1 MRWCRRCPVCSATNR
16 AVESAFA
23 YMDYLYR
30 RSPNTR
36 FFRYDAITCFVLN
49 HVAEWLDG
57 KSTRERTLILEKA
70 LKGRNEIVREEQK
83 RADQLGEAIVRKMEA
98 EKVDYERKVLRSDVR
113 KSKITQELGTT
124 GLLYTESMI
133 DCAIHGLRQSDAIN
147 LIKGQL
153 RYRKKVLGQVAT
165 HRMSYR
171 FSEGG
176 VQLSLDTLVSHL
188 KELVGADSTSGAL
201 EEDDFRS
208 FYLGRTCELTCDI
221 TLSDGNV
228 IDGECTID
236 NIISDGS
243 GEVTIHLNG
252 SSGIFTISRSLF
264 EDLINDDAIV
274 PL

>member
-1 MRWCRRCPVCSATNR
+1 
-16 AVESAFA
+16 
-23 YMDYLYR
+23 
-30 RSPNTR
+30 
-36 FFRYDAITCFVLN
+36 
-49 HVAEWLDG
+49 
-57 KSTRERTLILEKA
+57 
-70 LKGRNEIVREEQK
+70 
-83 RADQLGEAIVRKMEA
+83 
-98 EKVDYERKVLRSDVR
+98 
-113 KSKITQELGTT
+113 QELGTT

>member
-1 MRWCRRCPVCSATNR
+1 MVRRKEHSRENIDPR
-16 AVESAFA
+16 ES
-23 YMDYLYR
+23 
-30 RSPNTR
+30 SQ
-36 FFRYDAITCFVLN
+36 
-49 HVAEWLDG
+49 G
-57 KSTRERTLILEKA
+57 
-70 LKGRNEIVREEQK
+70 GNEIVREEQK

-98 EKVDYERKVLRSDVR
+98 EK
-113 KSKITQELGTT
+113 ELGTT

-153 RYRKKVLGQVAT
+153 R
-165 HRMSYR
+165 
-171 FSEGG
+171 
-176 VQLSLDTLVSHL
+176 
-188 KELVGADSTSGAL
+188 AL

-236 NIISDGS
+236 NIIS